1 MFWSCTLII
10 VRGFESTV
18 ATQLWGPFKR
28 IQRTQNYV
36 YKHMYALQFVD
47 MIDSDSHY
55 EMLKSQLG
63 TKILFP
69 FQTDSMHNVGLINSN
84 IS

>member
-1 MFWSCTLII
+1 
-10 VRGFESTV
+10 
-18 ATQLWGPFKR
+18 
-28 IQRTQNYV
+28 
-36 YKHMYALQFVD
+36 MYALQFVD

-69 FQTDSMHNVGLINSN
+69 FQTDSMHNDGLINSN